1 MQQTNKDCTTL
12 PPTNMNANWHYP
24 TAMRVGVGRV
34 AEIAE
39 VCALYKI
46 NAPLLVTDAGVAAL
60 PMVQNVVDICTAA
73 GLAIAVFSDIKPNP
87 TGENVEHGVAVYKK
101 GKHDGV
107 IAFGG
112 GSGIDAGKAIAVVA
126 QQQCALWDLEDLG
139 DNWLRADASKIPP
152 IVALPTTAGTG
163 SEVGR
168 ASVIVNQQQHRKVII
183 FHPLMSPCCVILDP
197 ELTVGLPAQ
206 LTAATGMDALSHSLE
221 AFCSPLFHPMAEG
234 IAIEGIRL
242 VKEYLP
248 DAVASGSDITA
259 RTQMLVASSMG
270 ATAFQKGLGAM
281 HALAHPLGAL
291 YDAHHGTLNAILM
304 PYVLI
309 ANRAA
314 IEQPITRLARYL
326 DIGSGF
332 EPFLDW
338 LLELRKSINIPNTLQ
353 DIGIDDARLAEIG
366 EMAIADASAATNPID
381 FNAERYAKIAA
392 NAVHGRL

>member
-1 MQQTNKDCTTL
+1 
-12 PPTNMNANWHYP
+12 
-24 TAMRVGVGRV
+24 MRVGVGRI

-39 VCALYKI
+39 VCALHKI
-46 NAPLLVTDAGVAAL
+46 TAPLLVTDPGVAAL
-60 PMVQNVVDICTAA
+60 PMVQQVVDICTEA
-73 GLAIAVFSDIKPNP
+73 GLGIQVFSDIKPNP
-87 TGENVEHGVAVYKK
+87 TGANVEHGVVVYKK

-126 QQQCALWDLEDLG
+126 DQQCSMWELEDIG
-139 DNWLRADASKIPP
+139 DNWRRADASKIPP
-152 IVALPTTAGTG
+152 IIAVPTTAGTG

-168 ASVIVNQQQHRKVII
+168 ASVIVNQQEHRKVII
-183 FHPLMSPCCVILDP
+183 FHPRMSPDCVLLDP
-197 ELTVGLPAQ
+197 ELTIGLPAQ

-234 IAIEGIRL
+234 IAIEGIRR

-248 DAVASGSDITA
+248 IAVANGSDIAA

-281 HALAHPLGAL
+281 HALSHPFGAL
-291 YDAHHGTLNAILM
+291 YDAHHGTLNAVLM

-309 ANRAA
+309 ANRDA
-314 IEQPITRLARYL
+314 IEQPIARLGRYL
-326 DIGSGF
+326 DIGAGF

-338 LLELRKSINIPNTLQ
+338 VLELRERINIPNTLQ
-353 DIGIDDARLAEIG
+353 DIGIDDNRLNEIG
-366 EMAIADASAATNPID
+366 EMAVADPSAATNPID
-381 FNAERYAKIAA
+381 HNADAYAKIAA

>member
-1 MQQTNKDCTTL
+1 MNTNW
-12 PPTNMNANWHYP
+12 NYP
-24 TAMRVGVGRV
+24 TAMRVGVGRI

-46 NAPLLVTDAGVAAL
+46 TAPLLVTDPGVAAL
-60 PMVQNVVDICTAA
+60 PMVQNVVDVCTDA
-73 GLAIAVFSDIKPNP
+73 GLGIGVFSDIKPNP
-87 TGENVEHGVAVYKK
+87 TGSNVEQGIAAYKK

-112 GSGIDAGKAIAVVA
+112 GSGIDAGKAIAVA
-126 QQQCALWDLEDLG
+126 AGQQCSMWDLEDVG

-152 IVALPTTAGTG
+152 IIAVPTTAGTG

-183 FHPLMSPCCVILDP
+183 FHPSMSPQCVILDP
-197 ELTVGLPAQ
+197 ELTVGLPAK
-206 LTAATGMDALSHSLE
+206 LTAATGMDALSHNLE

-248 DAVASGSDITA
+248 AAVANGSDIGA

-309 ANRAA
+309 ANRDA
-314 IEQPITRLARYL
+314 IEQPITRLGRYL
-326 DIGSGF
+326 DLESGF
-332 EPFLDW
+332 QPFLDW
-338 LLELRKSINIPNTLQ
+338 VLELRESINIPNTLQ
-353 DIGIDDARLAEIG
+353 DIGIDDNRLDELG
-366 EMAIADASAATNPID
+366 EMAVIDPSAATNPIEH
-381 FNAERYAKIAA
+381 NAASYAKIAA